1 MSPKTN
7 FEKCKSFLKSFP
19 PYQIG
24 YLVTVLVLAA
34 VVTIFFPEMMLES
47 TGGVLL
53 IACSVINVIA
63 NPVCE
68 LLIAKQSK
76 WNFIVDLVFIEGTY
90 VILALALGWYTLAV
104 TCIFFWIPI
113 DIVSFIRWRKYPD
126 AKDENLTQV
135 KSLGWKKGILV
146 MALVIAFSLVAGS
159 ITMNIP
165 GAESSYLEAF
175 ASAIGMVNGVLLLL
189 RYSEQWYAWFITTI
203 LYIIMDIS
211 AGAYGLLIDD
221 FAMLVNTI
229 YGTIRW
235 FLYVQKEKKMKQA
248 ISAQIAAQSEEA

>member
-1 MSPKTN
+1 
-7 FEKCKSFLKSFP
+7 
-19 PYQIG
+19 
-24 YLVTVLVLAA
+24 
-34 VVTIFFPEMMLES
+34 
-47 TGGVLL
+47 
-53 IACSVINVIA
+53 
-63 NPVCE
+63 
-68 LLIAKQSK
+68 
-76 WNFIVDLVFIEGTY
+76 
-90 VILALALGWYTLAV
+90 
-104 TCIFFWIPI
+104 
-113 DIVSFIRWRKYPD
+113 SFIRWSKYPD

>member
-1 MSPKTN
+1 
-7 FEKCKSFLKSFP
+7 
-19 PYQIG
+19 
-24 YLVTVLVLAA
+24 
-34 VVTIFFPEMMLES
+34 
-47 TGGVLL
+47 
-53 IACSVINVIA
+53 
-63 NPVCE
+63 
-68 LLIAKQSK
+68 
-76 WNFIVDLVFIEGTY
+76 
-90 VILALALGWYTLAV
+90 
-104 TCIFFWIPI
+104 
-113 DIVSFIRWRKYPD
+113 
-126 AKDENLTQV
+126 
-135 KSLGWKKGILV
+135 

-203 LYIIMDIS
+203 LYFIMDIS